1 MTVAD
6 DVLRALRARPAGTT
20 DAELARLLGKNHAQI
35 NQACRRLA
43 DEGLLVRSGSFGGII
58 NTVTSDEPLVRE
70 PDPPASTVH
79 EEWAWEGN
87 VQNRV
92 AEYLA
97 VNGWLAIR
105 TANTAAREHGPD
117 ITAQRDG
124 RRLLV
129 EVKGWPSRTY
139 ATGKRAG
146 QPKPKEQVSAQAA
159 VWFAQGI
166 TALIR
171 LGSKHDA
178 LLALALP
185 DMPRYQNLLAE
196 SRWALE
202 RLDIT
207 VYLVTALG
215 TVRVWEWEN

>member
-6 DVLRALRARPAGTT
+6 DVLTALRARPAGMT
-20 DAELARLLGKNHAQI
+20 DADLASLLGKNHAQI

-43 DEGLLVRSGSFGGII
+43 DEGLLDRSGSPSGII
-58 NTVTSDEPLVRE
+58 NTVTRNKRLVRE
-70 PDPPASTVH
+70 PDSSRSTAH

-87 VQNRV
+87 VQNRA

-97 VNGWLAIR
+97 VNGWLAIQ
-105 TANTAAREHGPD
+105 TANTAARQHGPD
-117 ITAQRDG
+117 ISARRDG
-124 RRLLV
+124 QRLLV

-146 QPKPKEQVSAQAA
+146 QPKPKEQASAQAA
-159 VWFAQGI
+159 IWFAQGL

-171 LGSKHDA
+171 LRSKHDA

-185 DMPRYQNLLAE
+185 DMPRYRNLLAE
-196 SRWALE
+196 SGWALD
-202 RLDIT
+202 RLDIM
-207 VYLVTALG
+207 VYLVTAEG
-215 TVRVWEWEN
+215 AVEIWKREN